1 MIFNEH
7 SNLEGQH
14 AFLGASQYRWLNYT
28 EEDLRGAY
36 LRSYAQQIGTILHEL
51 VKDLISSRIKVN
63 KMDKHLVLLPLVKA
77 GVPRAAIDMDWIFP
91 NFMAYVNDAIGFHMT
106 PEVVLV
112 HSYNCFGTADAIA
125 FRDDFLRI
133 HDYKSGAIPAKME
146 QLEIYAALFC
156 LEYKKK
162 PMDISTELRIYQGSE
177 VLVHNPEP
185 ALIMDIC
192 NRIIRNDNI
201 IDEIRRG

>member
-51 VKDLISSRIKVN
+51 AKDLILNRIKVN

-77 GVPRAAIDMDWIFP
+77 GVPRAAIDIDWIFP

-106 PEVVLV
+106 PEVILV

-125 FRDDFLRI
+125 FRGDFLRI
-133 HDYKSGAIPAKME
+133 HDYKRGVIPAKIE
-146 QLEIYAALFC
+146 QLGIDAAVF
-156 LEYKKK
+156 
-162 PMDISTELRIYQGSE
+162 G
-177 VLVHNPEP
+177 
-185 ALIMDIC
+185 
-192 NRIIRNDNI
+192 
-201 IDEIRRG
+201 